1 MNMKEGGDPD
11 MNAKIPVTMDLTR
24 TILAVL
30 FIGALIAASFWI
42 LLPFLSAI
50 LWATTI
56 VVTTWPVMLGL
67 QAWLRGKR
75 WLAVTAMTLLLLLVI
90 IVPLSVAVATI
101 VDKVGDIATWG
112 KSLAAFTIPSPPSWL
127 ERFPIA
133 GPKAAATWGEYAALP
148 REELSARLTPYAGKA
163 LNWFAAQAGSIMMMF
178 LQFLLTVIISA
189 ILYAKGETVASGVR
203 SFARRLAG
211 QRGENAVNLSAK
223 AIRGVALGIV
233 VTAIIQTSISGIGLV
248 ITGVPAAPVLTAVIF
263 MLCLAQVGPPLVLI
277 PAVIWLY
284 SKDGALWGTILLVVS
299 IFAMTIDN
307 VIRPVL
313 IRKGADLPLVMIFAG
328 VLGGLVAFGILGLF
342 IGPVVLA
349 VSYTL
354 LESWVLGGESEEAVG
369 EGAGLPPPS
378 VSRQDEQ

>member
-1 MNMKEGGDPD
+1 
-11 MNAKIPVTMDLTR
+11 MNAKMPVTMDLTR

-112 KSLAAFTIPSPPSWL
+112 KSLAAFTIPSPPGWL
-127 ERFPIA
+127 ERFPIV
-133 GPKAAATWGEYAALP
+133 GPKAAATWGQYAALP
-148 REELSARLTPYAGKA
+148 REELSARLTPYAGKI
-163 LNWFAAQAGSIMMMF
+163 LNWFAAQAGGIMLMF

-189 ILYAKGETVASGVR
+189 ILYAKGETAASGIR

-284 SKDGALWGTILLVVS
+284 SKDGVVWGTILLVVS
-299 IFAMTIDN
+299 IIAMTIDN

-328 VLGGLVAFGILGLF
+328 VIGGLVAFGILGLF

-349 VSYTL
+349 VSFTL
-354 LESWVLGGESEEAVG
+354 LESWVLGGGSEEAVG

-378 VSRQDEQ
+378 VSRQDER

>member
-1 MNMKEGGDPD
+1 
-11 MNAKIPVTMDLTR
+11 MNAKPPVTMDLTR
-24 TILAVL
+24 TILGAL
-30 FIGALIAASFWI
+30 FIGTLIAASFWI

-75 WLAVTAMTLLLLLVI
+75 WLAVTAMTLMLLLVI

-101 VDKVGDIATWG
+101 VDRVGDIADWG
-112 KSLAAFTIPSPPSWL
+112 KSLAAFTIPSPPGWL
-127 ERFPIA
+127 DRIPIA
-133 GPKAAATWGEYAALP
+133 GPKVAATWGQYAALP

-163 LNWFAAQAGSIMMMF
+163 FSWFAARAGSIGMMF

-189 ILYAKGETVASGVR
+189 ILYANGETAASGVR
-203 SFARRLAG
+203 GFARRLAG
-211 QRGENAVNLSAK
+211 KQGEDAVILSAK

-233 VTAIIQTSISGIGLV
+233 VTAIIQTSIGGIGLV
-248 ITGVPAAPVLTAVIF
+248 IAGVPAPAVLTAVIF
-263 MLCLAQVGPPLVLI
+263 MLCLAQVGPALVLI

-284 SKDGALWGTILLVVS
+284 WKDGALWGTILLIVS
-299 IFAMTIDN
+299 IIALTIDN

-328 VLGGLVAFGILGLF
+328 VIGGLITFGVLGLF

-349 VSYTL
+349 VTYTL
-354 LESWVLGGESEEAVG
+354 LETWVLSGKPGEEAG
-369 EGAGLPPPS
+369 EDG
-378 VSRQDEQ
+378 